1 MSTNQPNDEVQSERI
16 EVLLNQT
23 HPFPE
28 GITKKNTDT
37 AILFVKR
44 GNAVIEVDYHRYAIR
59 ENQIAL
65 IPPSSIFFCAS
76 QSDDFAVNSI
86 RIPQRITEEVTAPF
100 EPTFFAFL
108 TEYPVGNITSDDALH
123 LGQMV
128 ESLHYVLEDE
138 HHIYKTQIA
147 KLLLQCFFLDL
158 YNHCKG
164 QIAQRITPN
173 VNNQEKLFMNF
184 LTLVHKYAACERDL
198 AFYADKLCISKRYLS
213 ALVRKQTG
221 RTPKDFIDTRCTQ
234 EIKLMLHNTTDS
246 LQSIALTLHFPDQ
259 SFFSRYFKKNA
270 GLTPMAFRS
279 QKG

>member
-1 MSTNQPNDEVQSERI
+1 MSANSSNTDVERECI

-23 HPFPE
+23 HPFPQ
-28 GITKKNTDT
+28 GIMRKNTDT
-37 AILFVKR
+37 AILFVMR
-44 GNAVIEVDYHRYAIR
+44 GNAAIDVDYRRYEIN

-65 IPPSSIFFCAS
+65 IPPSSIFFCSS
-76 QSDDFAVNSI
+76 QSENFAVNSI
-86 RIPQRITEEVTAPF
+86 RIPQRITEEVTSQF

-108 TEYPVGNITSDDALH
+108 TEYPVGDVTPNDALH

-128 ESLHYVLEDE
+128 ESLHYVLENE
-138 HHIYKTQIA
+138 LHVYKMQIA

-164 QIAQRITPN
+164 QIAQRATPN

-184 LTLVHKYAACERDL
+184 LTLVHKHAACERDL

-213 ALVRKQTG
+213 ALVNKQTG

-234 EIKLMLHNTTDS
+234 EIKLLLHNTTDS
-246 LQSIALTLHFPDQ
+246 LQNIALKLRFPDQ

-270 GLTPMAFRS
+270 GLTPMAFRTK
-279 QKG
+279 KG

>member
-1 MSTNQPNDEVQSERI
+1 MSPTPSNTDAERECI

-23 HPFPE
+23 HPFPK
-28 GITKKNTDT
+28 GVMRKNTDT
-37 AILFVKR
+37 AILFVMR
-44 GNAVIEVDYHRYAIR
+44 GNAVIDVDYRRYEIN

-65 IPPSSIFFCAS
+65 IPPSSIFFCSS
-76 QSDDFAVNSI
+76 QSENFAVNCI
-86 RIPQRITEEVTAPF
+86 RIPQRITEEVTSQF

-108 TEYPVGNITSDDALH
+108 TEYPVGDVTPNDALH

-128 ESLHYVLEDE
+128 ESLHHVLENE
-138 HHIYKTQIA
+138 HHVYKMQIA

-164 QIAQRITPN
+164 QIAQRATPN

-184 LTLVHKYAACERDL
+184 LTLVHKHAACERDL

-213 ALVRKQTG
+213 ALVNKQTG

-234 EIKLMLHNTTDS
+234 EIKLLLHNTTDS
-246 LQSIALTLHFPDQ
+246 LQNIALKLRFPDQ

-279 QKG
+279 KKG

>member
-1 MSTNQPNDEVQSERI
+1 MSANPSNSDSERECI
-16 EVLLNQT
+16 KVHLNQS

-37 AILFVKR
+37 AILFVMR
-44 GNAVIEVDYHRYAIR
+44 GNAVIEVDYRHYEIN

-65 IPPSSIFFCAS
+65 IPPSSIFFCSS
-76 QSDDFAVNSI
+76 QSENFAVNSI
-86 RIPQRITEEVTAPF
+86 RIPQRITEEVTSQF

-108 TEYPVGNITSDDALH
+108 TEYPVGDITSDDALH

-128 ESLHYVLEDE
+128 ESLHHVLEDE
-138 HHIYKTQIA
+138 HHIYKMQIA

-164 QIAQRITPN
+164 QIAQRVALN

-184 LTLVHKYAACERDL
+184 LTLVHEYAAYERDL

-213 ALVRKQTG
+213 ALVSKQTG

-234 EIKLMLHNTTDS
+234 EIKLLLHNTTDS
-246 LQSIALTLHFPDQ
+246 LQSIALKLHFPDQ